1 MNSSATSNSSNETE
15 RTSPSVSS
23 SSSSS
28 SSLSSLTNSSK
39 RILLNKSHSQPHH
52 HKHSPSFDSIT
63 IYEFSIS
70 IGDNPA
76 AREGCPVAL
85 GSKCV
90 HKESMD
96 VETFELFR
104 DGKRRRN
111 KQLYLPVEDRAAM
124 LLSRGYSL
132 DKIVK
137 RVMEMEEIK
146 KSRTE
151 SLKMNGWER
160 MNIAIDAAGKTL
172 RKLNLDRKKKASDSK
187 PNQVQARMA

>member
-1 MNSSATSNSSNETE
+1 MSSTLTTSSSSSGSGSNESG
-15 RTSPSVSS
+15 RTSPSSLHSS
-23 SSSSS
+23 ILSPSSH
-28 SSLSSLTNSSK
+28 K
-39 RILLNKSHSQPHH
+39 RKVNNHR
-52 HKHSPSFDSIT
+52 PSFDSIT
-63 IYEFSIS
+63 IYEFPIS

-96 VETFELFR
+96 LETYELFR
-104 DGKRRRN
+104 EGQRRPN
-111 KQLYLPVEDRAAM
+111 KKLYLPVEDRAAM

-132 DKIVK
+132 DKIVR

-160 MNIAIDAAGKTL
+160 MNVAIDAAGKTL
-172 RKLNLDRKKKASDSK
+172 RKLNLDRKKKAVSDK